1 MKTKITDVKKEDI
14 VTVAQYVV
22 QTDFPNNL
30 LIVDIFKNYVSSW
43 NSSIDVPLVYSISQ
57 VRLIQGKIQFQ
68 VSFYYLLDRI
78 FFPIKYISEG
88 CL

>member
-43 NSSIDVPLVYSISQ
+43 NSSIDLPLIYSISQ

-68 VSFYYLLDRI
+68 VLFYYLLDRI

>member
-30 LIVDIFKNYVSSW
+30 LIIDIFKNYVSSW

-68 VSFYYLLDRI
+68 VSFYYLLDRS
-78 FFPIKYISEG
+78 FFPMKYISEG

>member
-30 LIVDIFKNYVSSW
+30 LIIDIFKNYVSSW
-43 NSSIDVPLVYSISQ
+43 NSSIDVPVIYSISQ

-68 VSFYYLLDRI
+68 VLFYYLLDRI
-78 FFPIKYISEG
+78 FFPMKYISKG
-88 CL
+88 FL

>member
-43 NSSIDVPLVYSISQ
+43 NSSIDVPLIYSISQ

-68 VSFYYLLDRI
+68 VLFYYLLDRI

>member
-30 LIVDIFKNYVSSW
+30 LIIDIFKNYVSSW
-43 NSSIDVPLVYSISQ
+43 NSSIDVPLIYSISQ

-68 VSFYYLLDRI
+68 VLFYYLLDRI
-78 FFPIKYISEG
+78 FFPMKYISKG
-88 CL
+88 FL